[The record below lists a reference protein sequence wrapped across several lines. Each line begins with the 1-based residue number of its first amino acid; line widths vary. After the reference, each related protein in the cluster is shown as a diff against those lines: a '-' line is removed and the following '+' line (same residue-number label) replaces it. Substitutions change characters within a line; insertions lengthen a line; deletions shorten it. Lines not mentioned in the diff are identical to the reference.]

1 MLLIKTLVKDIGD
14 LNNLTIKET
23 KNFFLY
29 GDSNLISNIF
39 FTGLNKKIQCYGYI
53 SLLYNNSDKH
63 LINSKNRLKFSILKN
78 DEREILT
85 FQFEDILTA
94 KKIETTDSKIHN
106 FSILTTGKMNIRL
119 IDQIKMEGFQI
130 FEQCL

>member
-1 MLLIKTLVKDIGD
+1 MLPIKTLVKDIGD
-14 LNNLTIKET
+14 LNNLIIKET

-29 GDSNLISNIF
+29 GGGNLISNIF
-39 FTGLNKKIQCYGYI
+39 FTELNKKIQCYGYI
-53 SLLYNNSDKH
+53 SLLYNNSNKH

-85 FQFEDILTA
+85 FQFEDILTP

-106 FSILTTGKMNIRL
+106 FSILTTSKMNIRL

-130 FEQCL
+130 FEQYL

>member
-1 MLLIKTLVKDIGD
+1 M
-14 LNNLTIKET
+14 
-23 KNFFLY
+23 
-29 GDSNLISNIF
+29 
-39 FTGLNKKIQCYGYI
+39 
-53 SLLYNNSDKH
+53 
-63 LINSKNRLKFSILKN
+63 KN